1 MVLVAIKYKST
12 ANSPQ
17 VSHGPELG
25 LSVELIESILCIDA
39 SRDIG
44 VTEWIL
50 VGIAGFGFG
59 IVDRSVRRFGS
70 SALGIRFLGSGR
82 LMGDAGGSLVGQGK
96 LLRWLRIRRLDPGLF
111 CSCVES
117 LLLLLSRPG
126 G

>member
-44 VTEWIL
+44 VIEWIL

-111 CSCVES
+111 CSWGVVV
-117 LLLLLSRPG
+117 RR
-126 G
+126 